1 MIKSLNIGELI
12 YEQLT
17 SNTDLSAIVGN
28 KVYPLVANLKRD
40 SQSNST
46 LSDFSQS
53 NSTLSDLM
61 PFIIYQRD
69 SLSGDACKDG
79 TYEDDVT
86 FSIKV
91 VTSKYLDGISIAA
104 LVRGIF
110 EGSSFTYNDTTTNC
124 SFTTGCIYLTN
135 AYEEYNDNYSAF
147 VQTLRFNTKIS

>member
-1 MIKSLNIGELI
+1 MIKSLNIGEFI

-28 KVYPLVANLKRD
+28 KVYPLVANLKND
-40 SQSNST
+40 ST
-46 LSDFSQS
+46 V
-53 NSTLSDLM
+53 TASDLM

-91 VTSKYLDGISIAA
+91 VTSKYSDSISIAA

-110 EGSSFTYNDTTTNC
+110 EGRSFTYNNTTTNC

>member
-28 KVYPLVANLKRD
+28 KVYPLVANLKND
-40 SQSNST
+40 ST
-46 LSDFSQS
+46 V
-53 NSTLSDLM
+53 TASDLM

-91 VTSKYLDGISIAA
+91 VTSKYSDSISIAA

-110 EGSSFTYNDTTTNC
+110 EGSSFTYNNTTTNC

-135 AYEEYNDNYSAF
+135 AFEEYNDNYSAF

>member
-28 KVYPLVANLKRD
+28 KVYPLVANLKND
-40 SQSNST
+40 ST
-46 LSDFSQS
+46 V
-53 NSTLSDLM
+53 TASDLM

-91 VTSKYLDGISIAA
+91 VTSKYSDSISIAA

-110 EGSSFTYNDTTTNC
+110 EGSSFTYNNTTTNC

>member
-17 SNTDLSAIVGN
+17 SNQALVALVGN

-40 SQSNST
+40 
-46 LSDFSQS
+46 SQS

-91 VTSKYLDGISIAA
+91 FASKYLDSVSIAA

-110 EGSSFTYNDTTTNC
+110 EGSSFTYNNTTTNC
-124 SFTTGCIYLTN
+124 SFTTGCIYLEN
-135 AYEEYNDNYSAF
+135 AFEDYNDNYSAF

>member
-17 SNTDLSAIVGN
+17 SNQALAALVGS
-28 KVYPLVANLKRD
+28 KVYPLVANLKND
-40 SQSNST
+40 ST
-46 LSDFSQS
+46 V
-53 NSTLSDLM
+53 TASDLM

-91 VTSKYLDGISIAA
+91 VTSKYSDSISIAA

-110 EGSSFTYNDTTTNC
+110 EGSSFTYNNTTTNC

>member
-17 SNTDLSAIVGN
+17 SNQALAALVGN

-40 SQSNST
+40 SQN
-46 LSDFSQS
+46 

-69 SLSGDACKDG
+69 NLSGDACKDG

-91 VTSKYLDGISIAA
+91 FASKYLDSVSIAA

-110 EGSSFTYNDTTTNC
+110 EGSSFTYNNTTTNC
-124 SFTTGCIYLTN
+124 SFTTGCIYLEN
-135 AYEEYNDNYSAF
+135 AFEDYNDNYSAF